1 MQITLCKTLGKIPSG
16 SADDDI
22 KLRSRSFVDKLLS
35 LWINCHSVGPKPV
48 LASPSFVDNPTRNL
62 CFFPQDKQE
71 PVDKS
76 RIELR
81 TRHREVYLMEQL
93 NQLNLVWDEVL
104 EIISA
109 DLPERA
115 FDAWLKNSHPVL
127 LDGNTL
133 YIEFPNEFTKDWVE
147 ARYVNPLQKTLR
159 QVANRDWD
167 IKCTIPKGIR
177 SLSTPEDNQP
187 EPRPQ
192 QRYTAAQTQTRPL
205 IEELP
210 PKEVAPVS
218 SILNPRYTFESFVVG
233 NSNRFAHAASL
244 AVAEGPAKA
253 YNPLFLY
260 GGVGLGKTHLMHA
273 IGHYAIEQ
281 DPSISVV
288 YVTSETFTN
297 DLIMAIGKKS
307 MVDFRHKYRN
317 VDILLVD
324 DIQFVAGKEST
335 QEEFFHT
342 FNALYEA
349 NRQIIISSDRPPKDI
364 PTLEE
369 RLRSRFEWGLT
380 ADIQPPDLETRIAIL
395 RKKAIDDNLVI
406 SHEVLSY
413 IATHV
418 QSNIRELE
426 GALVRVTAHCNLH
439 NVPLDLDTVA
449 SALKDILKAP
459 PNKPITVEGIMDVV
473 ADHYGIKVADMKS
486 KRRTRNITF
495 PRQVAMYLIR
505 ELTDRSLPEIGQ
517 AFGGRDH
524 TTVIHAVD
532 KIEKEL
538 KMDPSLQNVVTEL
551 EKVIQRG

>member
-1 MQITLCKTLGKIPSG
+1 
-16 SADDDI
+16 
-22 KLRSRSFVDKLLS
+22 
-35 LWINCHSVGPKPV
+35 
-48 LASPSFVDNPTRNL
+48 
-62 CFFPQDKQE
+62 
-71 PVDKS
+71 
-76 RIELR
+76 
-81 TRHREVYLMEQL
+81 MEQL
-93 NQLNLVWDEVL
+93 NQLSLVWDEVL
-104 EIISA
+104 EIMQS
-109 DLPERA
+109 DLGERN
-115 FDAWLKNSHPVL
+115 FEAWLKNSRPVK

-147 ARYVNPLQKTLR
+147 ARYAHPLQKTLR

-167 IKCTIPKGIR
+167 IKFTIPQGVKSLATPDESSRYDQPVESTRQTSPR
-177 SLSTPEDNQP
+177 SENPVVIEV
-187 EPRPQ
+187 PQ
-192 QRYTAAQTQTRPL
+192 R
-205 IEELP
+205 EVVP
-210 PKEVAPVS
+210 PS

-273 IGHYAIEQ
+273 IGHYALEQ
-281 DPSISVV
+281 NPNISVV

-297 DLIMAIGKKS
+297 DLISAIGKKS
-307 MVDFRHKYRN
+307 MVDFRNKYRN
-317 VDILLVD
+317 VDILLID

-349 NRQIIISSDRPPKDI
+349 NRQLIISSDRPPKDI

-395 RKKAIDDNLVI
+395 RKKAIDDSLVI
-406 SHEVLSY
+406 SHDVLSY

-439 NVPLDLDTVA
+439 NAPLDLDNVA
-449 SALKDILKAP
+449 EALKDILKAP
-459 PNKPITVEGIMDVV
+459 VHKPVTIGGIMEVV
-473 ADHYGIKVADMKS
+473 ADHYAIKIGDMKS

-495 PRQVAMYLIR
+495 PRQIAMYLSR
-505 ELTDRSLPEIGQ
+505 ELTDGSLPEIGT

-524 TTVIHAVD
+524 TTVMHAVE
-532 KIEKEL
+532 KIESEL
-538 KMDPSLQNVVTEL
+538 KLDPSLQNTVTEL
-551 EKVIQRG
+551 VHLIQRG

>member
-1 MQITLCKTLGKIPSG
+1 
-16 SADDDI
+16 
-22 KLRSRSFVDKLLS
+22 
-35 LWINCHSVGPKPV
+35 
-48 LASPSFVDNPTRNL
+48 
-62 CFFPQDKQE
+62 
-71 PVDKS
+71 
-76 RIELR
+76 
-81 TRHREVYLMEQL
+81 MEQL
-93 NQLNLVWDEVL
+93 NQLILVWDEVL
-104 EIISA
+104 EIMAA
-109 DLPERA
+109 DLPERS
-115 FDAWLKNSHPVL
+115 FEAWLKNSRPVQ
-127 LDGNTL
+127 LDGSTL

-167 IKCTIPKGIR
+167 IKFTIPKGVK
-177 SLSTPEDNQP
+177 SLSTPDERIYEE
-187 EPRPQ
+187 EPRPHV
-192 QRYTAAQTQTRPL
+192 RTRPL
-205 IEELP
+205 EEEPIVDLP
-210 PKEVAPVS
+210 IREPGPMS

-273 IGHYAIEQ
+273 IGHYAVEQ
-281 DPSISVV
+281 DPNISVV

-297 DLIMAIGKKS
+297 DLISAIGKKS
-307 MVDFRHKYRN
+307 MVDFRNKYRN

-342 FNALYEA
+342 FNALYQA
-349 NRQIIISSDRPPKDI
+349 DRQIIISSDRPPKDI

-380 ADIQPPDLETRIAIL
+380 ADIQPPDLETRVAIL
-395 RKKAIDDNLVI
+395 RKKAIDDNLEI

-426 GALVRVTAHCNLH
+426 GALVRVNAQCNLH
-439 NVPLDLDTVA
+439 NAPLDLETVA
-449 SALKDILKAP
+449 TALKDILKAP
-459 PNKPITVEGIMDVV
+459 ANKPITTEGIMDVV
-473 ADHYGIKVADMKS
+473 ADHYSIKVADMKS

-505 ELTDRSLPEIGQ
+505 HLTDHSLPEIGES
-517 AFGGRDH
+517 FGGRDH
-524 TTVIHAVD
+524 TTVIHAVE

-538 KMDPSLQNVVTEL
+538 KLDPSLQNTITEL
-551 EKVIQRG
+551 ENLIQRS

>member
-1 MQITLCKTLGKIPSG
+1 
-16 SADDDI
+16 
-22 KLRSRSFVDKLLS
+22 
-35 LWINCHSVGPKPV
+35 
-48 LASPSFVDNPTRNL
+48 
-62 CFFPQDKQE
+62 
-71 PVDKS
+71 
-76 RIELR
+76 
-81 TRHREVYLMEQL
+81 MEQL
-93 NQLNLVWDEVL
+93 NQLILVWDEVL
-104 EIISA
+104 EVMAA
-109 DLPERA
+109 DLPERS
-115 FDAWLKNSHPVL
+115 FDAWLKNSRPVQ

-167 IKCTIPKGIR
+167 IRFTIPKGVK
-177 SLSTPEDNQP
+177 SLSTPGERVYDE

-192 QRYTAAQTQTRPL
+192 QRHRALQEEPVM
-205 IEELP
+205 ELP
-210 PKEVAPVS
+210 LREAAPVS

-273 IGHYAIEQ
+273 IGHYALEQ
-281 DPSISVV
+281 DPNISVV

-297 DLIMAIGKKS
+297 DLISAIGKKS
-307 MVDFRHKYRN
+307 MVDFRNKYRN

-439 NVPLDLDTVA
+439 NAPLDLETVA

-459 PNKPITVEGIMDVV
+459 ANKPVTMEGVMED
-473 ADHYGIKVADMKS
+473 S
-486 KRRTRNITF
+486 SR
-495 PRQVAMYLIR
+495 LI
-505 ELTDRSLPEIGQ
+505 
-517 AFGGRDH
+517 
-524 TTVIHAVD
+524 
-532 KIEKEL
+532 
-538 KMDPSLQNVVTEL
+538 
-551 EKVIQRG
+551 

>member
-1 MQITLCKTLGKIPSG
+1 
-16 SADDDI
+16 
-22 KLRSRSFVDKLLS
+22 
-35 LWINCHSVGPKPV
+35 
-48 LASPSFVDNPTRNL
+48 
-62 CFFPQDKQE
+62 
-71 PVDKS
+71 
-76 RIELR
+76 
-81 TRHREVYLMEQL
+81 MEQL

-104 EIISA
+104 EIMAA
-109 DLPERA
+109 DLPERS
-115 FDAWLKNSHPVL
+115 FDAWLKNSHPVQ

-133 YIEFPNEFTKDWVE
+133 YIEVPNEFTKDWVE

-167 IKCTIPKGIR
+167 VKFTIPKGVK
-177 SLSTPEDNQP
+177 SLATPADNAYEV

-192 QRYTAAQTQTRPL
+192 QRQPGEERRPL

-273 IGHYAIEQ
+273 IGHYALEQ
-281 DPSISVV
+281 DPNISVV

-297 DLIMAIGKKS
+297 DLILSIGKKS
-307 MVDFRHKYRN
+307 MVDFRNKYRN

-459 PNKPITVEGIMDVV
+459 PHKPVTMEGIMDIV
-473 ADHYGIKVADMKS
+473 AEHYAIKVADMKS

-495 PRQVAMYLIR
+495 PRQIAMYLIR
-505 ELTDRSLPEIGQ
+505 ELTDRSLPEIGE

-532 KIEKEL
+532 KIEREL
-538 KMDPSLQNVVTEL
+538 KLDPSLQNTVTEL
-551 EKVIQRG
+551 ENLIQRG